1 MRRLLLVSIV
11 LAAAGCKDLTE
22 PLPAVEGRYDYSVV
36 GPASLGLNRQ
46 GTIEI
51 LDANRRT
58 ASFEGTF
65 DYTNTSGRVTG
76 KLVGAFVTPN
86 RVWFHFFHFLNEPGV
101 YHEGDLGGIT
111 GFGDVYFK
119 SLTYEPSGASY
130 ALRRR

>member
-1 MRRLLLVSIV
+1 MRRFLLISIV
-11 LAAAGCKDLTE
+11 LASAGCQDLTE
-22 PLPAVEGRYDYSVV
+22 PLPAIEGRYDYSVV
-36 GPASLGLNRQ
+36 GPGSLGLNRQ
-46 GTIEI
+46 GTLEI

-65 DYTNTSGRVTG
+65 EYTTASFERVTG
-76 KLVGAFVTPN
+76 KLVGAFVTPS
-86 RVWFHFFHFLNEPGV
+86 RVWFHFLNEPGV

-119 SLTYEPSGASY
+119 GLTYEQSGASY